1 MEMIL
6 AFKISEKKARL
17 GQPVAMPEAY
27 KPPEHVFDPH
37 NSGAKDGSNY
47 GELTKET
54 DIWALG
60 AMVCCFIFEMAIN

>member
-1 MEMIL
+1 MEMIP
-6 AFKISEKKARL
+6 AFKISEKNARL

-27 KPPEHVFDPH
+27 KPPEHVFEPH
-37 NSGAKDGSNY
+37 ISGAKDGLNY

-60 AMVCCFIFEMAIN
+60 ATVCCSIFEMAID